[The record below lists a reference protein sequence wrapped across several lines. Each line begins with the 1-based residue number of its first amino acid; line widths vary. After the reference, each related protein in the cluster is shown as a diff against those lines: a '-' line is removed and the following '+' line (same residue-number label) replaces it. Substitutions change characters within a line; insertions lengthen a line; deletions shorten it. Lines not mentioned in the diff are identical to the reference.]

1 MTQNNLITIVTMRNK
16 VNDLSRKNLSP
27 QLIAIK
33 LGIYRDTV
41 T

>member
-1 MTQNNLITIVTMRNK
+1 MLKWNK
-16 VNDLSRKNLSP
+16 VNELSRKNLSP
-27 QLIAIK
+27 QLIVIK